1 MISLFQSFLLRLPS
15 VWIACVQKS
24 PAPSGKIERGDVVSS
39 PDFSWGRGDVCTQ
52 ADVSTP
58 GTGYNLGQNS
68 RWKICTPLSPP
79 RIKDRKM
86 VRFGFCAASSLIWWG
101 WGFAVPFYSVQDCS
115 KSRTH
120 TIPLATQAS
129 IPTPFICR
137 VHPAGVTHGN
147 VYTQRLHFSF
157 SFSAR

>member
-1 MISLFQSFLLRLPS
+1 MSTSVISLFQSFLLRLPS
-15 VWIACVQKS
+15 SLCTEV
-24 PAPSGKIERGDVVSS
+24 PPSVRKNRERGRLYT
-39 PDFSWGRGDVCTQ
+39 GH
-52 ADVSTP
+52 VSTP

-68 RWKICTPLSPP
+68 RWKICTPLPPP

-86 VRFGFCAASSLIWWG
+86 VRFGFCAASSLICGG

-129 IPTPFICR
+129 IPFICR

-147 VYTQRLHFSF
+147 VYTHRLHFSF